1 MSGCL
6 LAYAVLKLSPSVKV
20 ILIDENPQRAISSS
34 HPGFDAR
41 SIALS
46 AGSCLL
52 FEQLGLWSALK
63 EQAQAIDDIHIS
75 DLGYGGTV
83 DLVGKEN
90 AKPFGYVVE
99 LQNIG
104 ALLTKQL
111 AGFAQLTRLYESR
124 FTAIEKQPE
133 QVICELENGQKI
145 RAKLCV
151 AADGADSLTRELL
164 AIDAQTSD
172 YQCSA
177 IIANVSCAKD
187 HLNKAYE
194 RFSPSGPIALLPL
207 TENRFSL
214 VWSVENGELVRLLQ
228 LNNEE
233 FLAELQQTFGYRA
246 GIFRKIGKRD
256 SYPLKL
262 LKTDKAVTHRGV
274 CIGNA
279 AHCLHPIMGQ
289 GFNLG
294 MRDLYVLARLISQ
307 VEDSAQLGD
316 YQMLNN
322 YWSARQKDQQQTIC
336 MTDATLR
343 IFSNRSWPVV
353 AGRNI
358 ALHAMSCFSGLSTPI
373 VKQAKGQFNLF
384 KRNSIR

>member
-6 LAYAVLKLSPSVKV
+6 LAYAILKLSPSLNVM
-20 ILIDENPQRAISSS
+20 LIDENPQQAASTS

-46 AGSCLL
+46 AGSCQLL
-52 FEQLGLWSALK
+52 EQLDLWAELK

-75 DLGYGGTV
+75 DLGYGGAV
-83 DLVGKEN
+83 DLSGKHN
-90 AKPFGYVVE
+90 AQPFGYVVA

-104 ALLTKQL
+104 RLLTKQL
-111 AGFAQLTRLYESR
+111 AACPQLTRRYESR
-124 FTAIEKQPE
+124 FIAIEKQPE
-133 QVICELENGQKI
+133 QLICELENGQKI

-151 AADGADSLTRELL
+151 AADGSDSSTRELL
-164 AIDAQTSD
+164 AIETQTSD
-172 YQCSA
+172 YQCAA
-177 IIANVSCAKD
+177 IIANVSCAKA

-214 VWSVENGELVRLLQ
+214 VWSVEKSELARLLK
-228 LNNEE
+228 LDDEA
-233 FLAELQQTFGYRA
+233 FLAELQHSFGYRA
-246 GIFRKIGKRD
+246 GIFREIGRRD

-294 MRDLYVLARLISQ
+294 MRDLYVLARVISQ
-307 VEDSAQLGD
+307 VEDLAQLGD

-322 YWSARQKDQQQTIC
+322 YWSARQNDHRQTIL
-336 MTDATLR
+336 MTDSTLR
-343 IFSNRSWPVV
+343 IFSNSSWPVII
-353 AGRNI
+353 GRNI
-358 ALHAMSCFSGLSTPI
+358 ALHAMSFFPGLSAPI

-384 KRNSIR
+384 KGKRN